1 MLYLI
6 PILLAYLIGSV
17 SGSLLLG
24 GLRNVDIR
32 TQGSGNA
39 GGTNA
44 FRTQGLIF
52 ALGVVFIDIG
62 KGALAVAI
70 PGLLNTYPTEPMLAA
85 TCGFGAIVG
94 HCYPLWHKFRGG
106 KGAGTYIGVLL
117 MLAPVYML
125 PVLVAWLTVL
135 FISGYVG
142 LATIVAV
149 CALIPTV
156 LIDSSSDYALKLL
169 VLSAAIL
176 IIFTHRENIR
186 KLGNGTENRFEKVR
200 FKNWFKRPSDG

>member
-1 MLYLI
+1 MLYLM
-6 PILLAYLIGSV
+6 PVLLAYLIGSV

-24 GLRNVDIR
+24 RLRNVDIR

-52 ALGVVFIDIG
+52 ALGVIFIDIG

-70 PGLLNTYPTEPMLAA
+70 PSLMNIYPTEPMLVAA
-85 TCGFGAIVG
+85 CGFAAIIG

-106 KGAGTYIGVLL
+106 KGAGTFIGVML
-117 MLAPVYML
+117 MLAPVYIL
-125 PVLVAWLTVL
+125 PALLVWLTVL

-142 LATIVAV
+142 LATIIAV
-149 CALIPTV
+149 CALIPLV

-169 VLSAAIL
+169 VFSAAVL

-186 KLGNGTENRFEKVR
+186 KLRSGTENRFERAR
-200 FKNWFKRPSDG
+200 FENWFKRPSDG